1 MLVWIQRTTDCLT
14 KSSSVDSNDKVVS
27 SFTILM
33 LTSGLLKGISKE
45 LVSSYVSEVE
55 KLYQILGKGEIK
67 GNYKLVERA
76 LSVR

>member
-1 MLVWIQRTTDCLT
+1 MLVWIKTTTDCLT

-33 LTSGLLKGISKE
+33 LISGLLRRKR
-45 LVSSYVSEVE
+45 LVSSYESVVE

-67 GNYKLVERA
+67 GKYKLVERA